1 MSPSSVTEFLEI
13 RMEALKGVRILDM
26 THVQA
31 GPTCSQLL
39 AWMGADVIKFEPPQ
53 GDATRGQLRDV
64 PNADSLYFTML
75 NCNKR
80 SITVNMKSPE
90 GKTVFVDLLKKCDI
104 VMENFGPGVL
114 DRFGFTWEKIRE
126 INPKI
131 VMGSIKGFGSTGPYA
146 EFKAYENV
154 AQAMG
159 GAMSTTGIPDG
170 PPFVTGAQIGDSG
183 TGLHLAIGL
192 LAALHQANR
201 TGKGQY
207 VEVAMMDGVMN
218 LCRVKWRD
226 HQRLTRQSL
235 SEYSVPTS
243 QGMGDVPRAGN
254 DSGGGQLG
262 NAIQCKP
269 GGPNDFIY
277 VVVQEA
283 VWDALAKRIGPD
295 LGRPDLAT
303 DPKFAT
309 IGERR
314 KNQGEMWALITK
326 FASNHTKRDFMA
338 ILNPLDVPCGPIM
351 STEDLANDEHIRGRD
366 MYVELDHPQRG
377 KWFNVG
383 MPIKLSESPAVIK
396 RSPLLGE
403 HTDEVLK
410 QVLGYGDEQI
420 GRLKTAGA
428 FSAPPKKKA

>member
-1 MSPSSVTEFLEI
+1 
-13 RMEALKGVRILDM
+13 MEALKGIRILDM

-80 SITVNMKSPE
+80 SITVNMKSAE
-90 GKTVFVDLLKKCDI
+90 GKAVFVDLVKKCDI
-104 VMENFGPGVL
+104 IMENFGPGVL
-114 DRFGFTWEKIRE
+114 DRLGFTWEKIHQ
-126 INPKI
+126 INPRI
-131 VMGSIKGFGSTGPYA
+131 VMGSIKGFGSSGPYA

-159 GAMSTTGIPDG
+159 GAMSTTGVPDG

-192 LAALHQANR
+192 LGALNQVHR

-218 LCRVKWRD
+218 LCRVKFRD

-235 SEYSVPTS
+235 DEYSVPTHK
-243 QGMGDVPRAGN
+243 GMGETPRAGN

-262 NAIQCKP
+262 NAIKCKP
-269 GGPNDFIY
+269 GGPNDYIY

-283 VWDALAKRIGPD
+283 VWEPLAKLIGPVV
-295 LGRPDLAT
+295 GVPELAT
-303 DPKFAT
+303 DPRFAKVT
-309 IGERR
+309 DRR
-314 KNQGEMWALITK
+314 KNQNTMWAMIEK
-326 FASNHTKRDFMA
+326 FAANYTKREFMA

-351 STEDLANDEHIRGRD
+351 STEDLANDEHVRGRD
-366 MYVELDHPQRG
+366 MWVELDHPQRG

-383 MPIKLSESPAVIK
+383 MPIKLSASPAVVK
-396 RSPLLGE
+396 RSPTLGE

-410 QVLGYGDEQI
+410 EVLGYDEAKVSA
-420 GRLKTAGA
+420 LKTAGA
-428 FSAPPKKKA
+428 FSAPPKKAA

>member
-1 MSPSSVTEFLEI
+1 
-13 RMEALKGVRILDM
+13 MEALKGVRILDM

-53 GDATRGQLRDV
+53 GDATRGQLRDI
-64 PNADSLYFTML
+64 PGADSLYFTML

-80 SITVNMKSPE
+80 SITVNMKSAE
-90 GKTVFVDLLKKCDI
+90 GKTVFVDLLKHCDM

-114 DRFGFTWEKIRE
+114 DRLGFTWEKIHE

-131 VMGSIKGFGSTGPYA
+131 IMGSIKGFGSSGPYA

-159 GAMSTTGIPDG
+159 GAMSTTGTPDG
-170 PPFVTGAQIGDSG
+170 APFVTGAQIGDSG

-192 LAALHQANR
+192 LAALNQANR
-201 TGKGQY
+201 TGQGQY

-218 LCRVKWRD
+218 LCRVKFRD
-226 HQRLTRQSL
+226 HQRLTRGGL

-262 NAIQCKP
+262 NAIHCKP
-269 GGPNDFIY
+269 HGPNDWIY

-283 VWDALAKRIGPD
+283 VWTGLANRIGPD
-295 LGRPDLAT
+295 LGLPDLAT
-303 DPKFAT
+303 DPRFAV
-309 IGERR
+309 IGDRR
-314 KNQGEMWALITK
+314 KNQNDMWGLITK
-326 FASNHTKRDFMA
+326 FAANYTKREFMA
-338 ILNPLDVPCGPIM
+338 ILNPIGVPCGPIM
-351 STEDLANDEHIRGRD
+351 STTDLANDEHIRGRE
-366 MYVELDHPQRG
+366 MYVELEDEKRG
-377 KWFNVG
+377 KWWNVG
-383 MPIKLSESPAVIK
+383 MPIKLSASPAKIE
-396 RSPLLGE
+396 RAPFLGE
-403 HTDEVLK
+403 HNDDVLK
-410 QVLGYGDEQI
+410 NVLGYDAAKVEAM
-420 GRLKTAGA
+420 KAAGA
-428 FSAPPKKKA
+428 FSAPPKKA

>member
-1 MSPSSVTEFLEI
+1 
-13 RMEALKGVRILDM
+13 MEALKGIRILDM

-39 AWMGADVIKFEPPQ
+39 AWLGADVIKFEPPQ

-80 SITVNMKSPE
+80 SITVNMKTAE
-90 GKTVFVDLLKKCDI
+90 GKSVFVDLLKKCDMI
-104 VMENFGPGVL
+104 MENFGPGVL
-114 DRFGFTWEKIRE
+114 DRFGFPWEKIRE
-126 INPKI
+126 VNPRI
-131 VMGSIKGFGSTGPYA
+131 VMGSIKGFGSNGPYA
-146 EFKAYENV
+146 DFKAYENV

-159 GAMSTTGIPDG
+159 GAMSTTGVPDG
-170 PPFVTGAQIGDSG
+170 PPYVTGAQIGDSG

-218 LCRVKWRD
+218 LCRVKFRD
-226 HQRLTRQSL
+226 HQRLMRGAL
-235 SEYSVPTS
+235 EEYSVGTH
-243 QGMGDVPRAGN
+243 QGMGAVPRAGN

-262 NAIQCKP
+262 NAIRCKP

-277 VVVQEA
+277 IVVQEA
-283 VWDALAKRIGPD
+283 VWEPLAKRIGPEIGMPE
-295 LGRPDLAT
+295 LHN

-309 IGERR
+309 IKERR
-314 KNQGEMWALITK
+314 ANQNDMWEMIGEFALK
-326 FASNHTKRDFMA
+326 YDKREFMN
-338 ILNPLDVPCGPIM
+338 ILNGLDVPCGPIM
-351 STEDLANDEHIRGRD
+351 STEDLFNDEHVKLRE
-366 MYVELDHPQRG
+366 MVVELDHPQRG
-377 KWFNVG
+377 QWWNVG
-383 MPIKLSESPAVIK
+383 MPIKLSESPARIE

-403 HTDEVLK
+403 HTEEILK
-410 QVLGYGDEQI
+410 DVLGYSEDRI
-420 GRLKTAGA
+420 ASLKSAGA
-428 FSAPPKKKA
+428 FSAPPRKAA

>member
-1 MSPSSVTEFLEI
+1 
-13 RMEALKGVRILDM
+13 MEALKDVRILDM

-80 SITVNMKSPE
+80 SITVNMKSAE

-114 DRFGFTWEKIRE
+114 DRFGFTWEKIHQL
-126 INPKI
+126 NPKI
-131 VMGSIKGFGSTGPYA
+131 VMGSIKGFGSSGPYA
-146 EFKAYENV
+146 DFKAYENV

-159 GAMSTTGIPDG
+159 GAMSTTGVPDG
-170 PPFVTGAQIGDSG
+170 PPFVTGAQIGDTG

-226 HQRLTRQSL
+226 HQRLTRQTL
-235 SEYSVPTS
+235 SEYSVPTE
-243 QGMGDVPRAGN
+243 GLKATPRAGN

-262 NAIQCKP
+262 NAIHCKP
-269 GGPNDFIY
+269 GGPNDYIY

-283 VWDALAKRIGPD
+283 VWDALANRIGPD
-295 LGRPDLAT
+295 LGMPDLAK
-303 DPKFAT
+303 DPKFVKIAD
-309 IGERR
+309 RR
-314 KNQGEMWALITK
+314 KNQNEMWALITK
-326 FASNHTKRDFMA
+326 FASNYTKREFMA

-351 STEDLANDEHIRGRD
+351 STEDLAEDEHIRGRD

-377 KWFNVG
+377 KWWNVG
-383 MPIKLSESPAVIK
+383 MPIKLSDSPARIE

-403 HTDEVLK
+403 HTEEILKSVLD
-410 QVLGYGDEQI
+410 YSDEQI
-420 GRLKTAGA
+420 GKLKSAGA
-428 FSAPPKKKA
+428 FSAPPKKAA